1 MATVTK
7 SRGSTRNVVYRI
19 TDRSRT
25 TYSTSRPDKLERPV
39 PTVSRNYRRSD
50 LESMTGVT
58 SPGYFKAKREG
69 KQLPVNPYTCSRH
82 SYSESVG
89 GFAAYQCLKS
99 KTGSARYLE
108 SWYVAT
114 GFPIAQP
121 LTGIPY
127 PPVPNANSA
136 LTKAIANLRGDLW
149 DIGTAAAEFGKT
161 VRMIVNVATS
171 LRRAQNLVLQAMG
184 ARRRGSNLSP
194 REFLDEFSRLWLEGR
209 YGWRPLYYDMLAAQE
224 AYERLGGSLVVK
236 RGASKLE
243 NSLESTAVSTLPG
256 PVQIRRTTIAK
267 RTARGFCGGQLDLS
281 RPVSIDPLVTGW
293 EVIPYSFVIDWFVNI
308 GTNVQAYSPFAAG
321 EILWSGVTESRTSES
336 VFSIEFKPVNLA
348 DWEIVERSI
357 EGSPMLFTAFK
368 GVDRRALAGSLSL
381 SFIPRM
387 NILKGVDLA
396 ALALSLVSN
405 VSSRAHRVRR

>member
-1 MATVTK
+1 MATVSKT
-7 SRGSTRNVVYRI
+7 RGSTRNI
-19 TDRSRT
+19 THRVIDRSRV
-25 TYSTSRPDKLERPV
+25 TYSTTRPDKLERPV

-50 LESMTGVT
+50 LESMTGVS

-69 KQLPVNPYTCSRH
+69 KQLPVNPYTCARH
-82 SYSESVG
+82 SFTESA
-89 GFAAYQCLKS
+89 GFAAYQCLRS
-99 KTGSARYLE
+99 KTGSARYAE
-108 SWYVAT
+108 SWFAAT
-114 GFPIAQP
+114 GFPISQP
-121 LTGIPY
+121 VTGIPY
-127 PPVPNANSA
+127 PAVPNANSA

-161 VRMIVNVATS
+161 VRMITNVATS

-236 RGASKLE
+236 RGAGKLE
-243 NSLESTAVSTLPG
+243 TSRESTALSALAG
-256 PVQIRRTTIAK
+256 PVQVRRTTVAK
-267 RTARGFCGGQLDLS
+267 RMARGFCGGQLDLS

-321 EILWSGVTESRTSES
+321 EILWSGVSEVSTSES
-336 VFSIEFKPVNLA
+336 VFSIEFKPVNLT
-348 DWEIVERSI
+348 DWEIVEQSI
-357 EGSPMLFTAFK
+357 EGSPMLFTTFK